1 MLAVSGIDHTIKIFS
16 PDARAREAARLGRG
30 IEAHDASEFSSLA
43 WPPRFGRRRVSRRS
57 ESQTTSE
64 PAVAAAPDE
73 FDDEYV
79 TPTGLASRKRMHESY
94 QIMQQNDV
102 ERQGGNQDAF
112 VSVRQIPR
120 DLLMMLLM
128 GRTGL

>member
-1 MLAVSGIDHTIKIFS
+1 M
-16 PDARAREAARLGRG
+16 
-30 IEAHDASEFSSLA
+30 
-43 WPPRFGRRRVSRRS
+43 
-57 ESQTTSE
+57 TTSE
-64 PAVAAAPDE
+64 PAVPGPVQDE
-73 FDDEYV
+73 DDSDDERV
-79 TPTGLASRKRMHESY
+79 TSTGLASRKRMAESY
-94 QIMQQNDV
+94 RIMQQNDV